1 LTQPDGTAVAT
12 LDQLDQ
18 LDQKT
23 FLAHLSPFSQLP
35 EPELERLAKALTVGH
50 YHAGEVL
57 LRAGETPV
65 CLYLVIDGAV
75 WEVDD
80 DQAVFPRRAEGAPDA
95 LKRGDQALV
104 CVVAPYAS
112 EDVFDVQALLE
123 GTSKRTFVVG
133 EPTRCFRLPRD
144 LFLQAVQTYPVLAT
158 AYSQKISQRLAA
170 LRGPEEAQ
178 EMAAFTVAKIRDAY
192 IHPPVFV
199 TAETSI
205 HETALVMKANKTNS
219 VLVRCDDETGIVTA
233 TDLREAAII
242 QRQSVDAP
250 VGPLAT
256 YELIGMEPDDFLF
269 NALLRM
275 THHNINRLVIRDGAA
290 IRGILEQIDLLSY
303 LSNHSHLIALQ
314 IERATTEEALKWA
327 SRDLV
332 NVIRDLHTKGIKIRY
347 IMQLVSELNK
357 KLLRKLFELL
367 APPELVADACLL
379 VLGSEGREEQV
390 LKTDQDN
397 ALILRDGVNL
407 PDLEQITRRFT
418 DSLIEFGYPR
428 CPGDIMVSNPY
439 WAKSVT
445 AFKDELFQWIVHP
458 TRDSFLQFAIF
469 CDAAPV
475 AGDDNLLRHVKD
487 HMYRLLGDHRAFYSQ
502 FAKATV
508 AFETP
513 LGFFTNFVLEKN
525 RDELDLKKGGIF
537 PIVHGI
543 RSLALEYRL
552 PQTNTVDRITA
563 LSQRNLFQPSFGIEL
578 IEAFAY
584 MSTLRTQAGLR
595 KIEQGL
601 PQDNYLNPKDLN
613 KLEREL
619 LRDSF
624 KIVNAFKK
632 FIGYHFKLNMIS

>member
-1 LTQPDGTAVAT
+1 MATPDY
-12 LDQLDQ
+12 

-35 EPELERLAKALTVGH
+35 EPELERLAREMTIGH

-57 LRAGETPV
+57 LKAGERPA
-65 CLYLVIDGAV
+65 CLYIVIDGTV
-75 WEVDD
+75 WEVDQD
-80 DQAVFPRRAEGAPDA
+80 ESAPLDSAEATAEIAKSGDRSLLCVTSFYMAEDSFDAKALQEGA
-95 LKRGDQALV
+95 
-104 CVVAPYAS
+104 
-112 EDVFDVQALLE
+112 
-123 GTSKRTFVVG
+123 SKRSFRVA
-133 EPTRCFRLPRD
+133 EPTRCFRLSRD
-144 LFLQAVQTYPVLAT
+144 SFLQTVRSYPEFAKFYDLR
-158 AYSQKISQRLAA
+158 ISQRLAA
-170 LRGPEEAQ
+170 QHGAEDMRELS
-178 EMAAFTVAKIRDAY
+178 AFTVAKIRDVY
-192 IHPPVFV
+192 IHPPTYV

-205 HETALVMKANKTNS
+205 HETALAMKANKTSS
-219 VLVRCDDETGIVTA
+219 VLVRYDDEVGIVTA

-242 QRQSVDAP
+242 QRRSLDASV
-250 VGPLAT
+250 GTLAT
-256 YELIGMEPDDFLF
+256 YDLIGMAPDDFLF

-275 THHNINRLVIRDGAA
+275 THHNINRLVIREGAT
-290 IRGILEQIDLLSY
+290 IHGILEQIDLLSY

-314 IERATTEEALKWA
+314 IERAQSKDELKWA

-332 NVIRDLHTKGIKIRY
+332 NVIRDLHNQGTKIRY

-357 KLLRKLFELL
+357 KVLRKLFELL
-367 APPELVADACLL
+367 APPELLDNACLL

-397 ALILRDGVNL
+397 ALILRDGFTH
-407 PDLEQITRRFT
+407 PDLERITGEFT
-418 DSLIEFGYPR
+418 ASLIEFGYPR
-428 CPGDIMVSNPY
+428 CPGNIMVSNPY

-445 AFKDELFQWIVHP
+445 AFKDELFEWIVRP
-458 TRDSFLQFAIF
+458 TSDSFLQFAIF
-469 CDAAPV
+469 CDAMAV
-475 AGDDNLLRHVKD
+475 TGDDNLLRHVKD
-487 HMYRLLGDHRAFYSQ
+487 RMYRLLGDHRSFYSQ
-502 FAKATV
+502 FAKSTV

-525 RDELDLKKGGIF
+525 RDELDIKKGGIF
-537 PIVHGI
+537 PIVHGV

-552 PQTNTVDRITA
+552 PQTNTMDRIAT
-563 LSQRNLFQPSFGIEL
+563 LSQRNLFQPSFGVEL

-601 PQDNYLNPKDLN
+601 PQNNYLNPKELN

-624 KIVNAFKK
+624 KIVNEFKK
-632 FIGYHFKLNMIS
+632 FISYHFKLGMIS